1 MDSVETVGSRT
12 PLGVLTP
19 SQQNSEAGDAD
30 FSKLTP
36 SHFGISTDSF
46 ITFKEKDKSRVGQ
59 LKSRRRSTIGV
70 RGSPETNSLIR
81 FRAKEVLKTPPRTP
95 QQMLENPLFSGCDSI
110 KQKMAAFQ
118 RLMGEDEEDGEESV
132 APETEEKKNERVGG
146 DSTGDAQNGSG
157 SGSDSEE
164 TGNRLTPVSH
174 RPAVTPPPSKRRRR
188 VPSGFCTEEIQ
199 EEPVPDLQNIL
210 KQEVICSQFKSP
222 APVLVLGSDSQSQL
236 MSLPMLSKP
245 EVMRTDDPEVSSVS
259 KKKRVRF
266 GAPLSPEF
274 FDKTLPPST
283 PLQKGATPLRPPS
296 STGRKH
302 SLLKTPQRFEPLLPQ
317 PDFYSPKDNGAS
329 PEFRIPRSRRDE
341 EEDGD
346 EVFLYGEK
354 ISFPVLEEESDPP
367 ADHRTDTVLAEGPHP
382 VLHPPSPAAGSE
394 YMDTAFQE
402 EVEPLDPTLSAEP
415 ESSLE
420 PQQNPEDQ
428 QRPESPASTAE
439 ASRPRGRK
447 RKQQAERESEP
458 ETKRSSHKPK
468 TKQIIPEKEKEDE
481 DEPET
486 RRSSRSAAASAKGKL
501 KTASA
506 KRRFGSKEVDRSLYG
521 KRDYASKNPLL
532 SPIIETTPASLPNT
546 PTPPSLPHTG
556 VNSAPDS
563 NSTNQTT
570 SIPNASSGASDGSD
584 RTAGLVAAAAL
595 FRRRFLQPP
604 TATQPQTNNESTTA
618 VDDSSSQS
626 EADLASD
633 DTLCQMG
640 VAQSGAKAPK
650 ARRNSG
656 RPAGRRRSANSA
668 RARRLSGSA
677 QEHETNDLEE
687 PEEPASIRS
696 SGSES
701 SESLEASETQTS
713 EQIETQN
720 QINEFA
726 STAKTS
732 DETQPKTTTYEKAED
747 EPCQDPLETNQ
758 SPEELTEDPKHPT
771 EPSEPVLEAW
781 QEADFNIEDVLKPV
795 KTKSRG
801 SVRRSLRNRRSVQDV
816 QASGLAWVDH
826 TSPELMTA
834 GRRRT
839 RSRLSAV
846 YQPATVLDTEEPQQ
860 QQNLGE

>member
-1 MDSVETVGSRT
+1 METVGSRT
-12 PLGVLTP
+12 PLGVLSP
-19 SQQNSEAGDAD
+19 SHQNSEAGDAD

-81 FRAKEVLKTPPRTP
+81 FRAKEILKTPPRTP

-118 RLMGEDEEDGEESV
+118 RLMGEEEEDGEESA

-146 DSTGDAQNGSG
+146 GSTGDTQAGSG
-157 SGSDSEE
+157 SGSEE

-174 RPAVTPPPSKRRRR
+174 RPAATPPPSKRRRR
-188 VPSGFCTEEIQ
+188 VPPGFCTEEIQ

-210 KQEVICSQFKSP
+210 KQEPEVICSQFKSP
-222 APVLVLGSDSQSQL
+222 APVPVLGLGSDSQSQL

-296 STGRKH
+296 STGRKP
-302 SLLKTPQRFEPLLPQ
+302 SLLKTPQRFEPPLPQ

-346 EVFLYGEK
+346 EVFRYGEK

-367 ADHRTDTVLAEGPHP
+367 AHHSTDAVPAEGPDP
-382 VLHPPSPAAGSE
+382 ALHPPSPAAGSE
-394 YMDTAFQE
+394 CMDTAFQE
-402 EVEPLDPTLSAEP
+402 EVDPLSSSTTDPPPTLSAEP

-420 PQQNPEDQ
+420 PQLNQEDQ

-458 ETKRSSHKPK
+458 K
-468 TKQIIPEKEKEDE
+468 TKQVIQEQEQLV
-481 DEPET
+481 ET
-486 RRSSRSAAASAKGKL
+486 RRSSRCAAASAKGKL

-546 PTPPSLPHTG
+546 PTPPPLPHTD

-563 NSTNQTT
+563 NATSQTT
-570 SIPNASSGASDGSD
+570 IIPKASSGASDG
-584 RTAGLVAAAAL
+584 TAGLVAAAAL
-595 FRRRFLQPP
+595 FRSRFLQPS
-604 TATQPQTNNESTTA
+604 TATQLQANESTTA

-633 DTLCQMG
+633 DTLCQTG
-640 VAQSGAKAPK
+640 VAQSGVKAPK

-656 RPAGRRRSANSA
+656 RPAGRRRSANSARANSA

-687 PEEPASIRS
+687 PEEPASVGS

-701 SESLEASETQTS
+701 SETSESTETPTS

-726 STAKTS
+726 FTAKTS
-732 DETQPKTTTYEKAED
+732 DNAQPKTTTYEKAEN
-747 EPCQDPLETNQ
+747 EPRQDPLETNQ
-758 SPEELTEDPKHPT
+758 SPEELAEDPKHPT
-771 EPSEPVLEAW
+771 EPSEPVLESW
-781 QEADFNIEDVLKPV
+781 QEANFNIEDVLKPV

-801 SVRRSLRNRRSVQDV
+801 SVRRSLRNRRSVDV
-816 QASGLAWVDH
+816 QASGLAWVEH
-826 TSPELMTA
+826 TSPELMAA

-839 RSRLSAV
+839 RSRQSAV

-860 QQNLGE
+860 QQQNLGE

>member
-95 QQMLENPLFSGCDSI
+95 QMLENPLFSGCDSI

-157 SGSDSEE
+157 SDSEE

-188 VPSGFCTEEIQ
+188 VLSGFCTEEIQ

-302 SLLKTPQRFEPLLPQ
+302 SLLKTPQRFEPPLPQ

-367 ADHRTDTVLAEGPHP
+367 ADHRTDAVLAEGPHP

-447 RKQQAERESEP
+447 RKVPADP
-458 ETKRSSHKPK
+458 LYSSKPQ
-468 TKQIIPEKEKEDE
+468 TRTFTPHSAAGGAQIIPENEKEDE

-532 SPIIETTPASLPNT
+532 SPIIETTPTSLPNT

-556 VNSAPDS
+556 KIHTVQHHHHYHTQSRSTLSNTQHHHHYHTQSRSTLSNTPTPPSLPHTGKIHTVQHHHHYHTQSRSTLSNTPTSPSLPHTGKIHTVQHPDITITTAHRQDPHCPTTQHHHHYHTQARSTLS
-563 NSTNQTT
+563 NTQHHHHYHRVYPGLSGFFQVF
-570 SIPNASSGASDGSD
+570 PGFFRVLLASSALFTEEGVSRRGRLVSRPAVGVRMVVLTVSPECGMGREGSRSGAGRGGLAPKQWAPLTRERPSRHVASCHPGNTPPGTSRQ
-584 RTAGLVAAAAL
+584 RTAG
-595 FRRRFLQPP
+595 
-604 TATQPQTNNESTTA
+604 
-618 VDDSSSQS
+618 
-626 EADLASD
+626 EA
-633 DTLCQMG
+633 
-640 VAQSGAKAPK
+640 
-650 ARRNSG
+650 
-656 RPAGRRRSANSA
+656 
-668 RARRLSGSA
+668 
-677 QEHETNDLEE
+677 E
-687 PEEPASIRS
+687 
-696 SGSES
+696 
-701 SESLEASETQTS
+701 
-713 EQIETQN
+713 
-720 QINEFA
+720 
-726 STAKTS
+726 
-732 DETQPKTTTYEKAED
+732 
-747 EPCQDPLETNQ
+747 
-758 SPEELTEDPKHPT
+758 
-771 EPSEPVLEAW
+771 
-781 QEADFNIEDVLKPV
+781 
-795 KTKSRG
+795 
-801 SVRRSLRNRRSVQDV
+801 
-816 QASGLAWVDH
+816 
-826 TSPELMTA
+826 
-834 GRRRT
+834 
-839 RSRLSAV
+839 
-846 YQPATVLDTEEPQQ
+846 
-860 QQNLGE
+860 